1 MASQEIVCP
10 MCGHKNAAAAK
21 RCVACGAKLEALGNV
36 EYTEEEEQARK
47 HQQEGFEWKWAILS
61 LIVYLVLQAIILG
74 VLPRILSFYDPQG
87 LAGLMISV
95 VVWFAGG
102 IVVGAISPGK
112 TFLEPAVGALMAVVP
127 TVGFLM
133 LITPEGFDPSLI
145 AYIVGGLLGVMI
157 SLFGAFIG
165 EKVQMMVRG
174 T

>member
-1 MASQEIVCP
+1 MWI
-10 MCGHKNAAAAK
+10 
-21 RCVACGAKLEALGNV
+21 
-36 EYTEEEEQARK
+36 
-47 HQQEGFEWKWAILS
+47 
-61 LIVYLVLQAIILG
+61 
-74 VLPRILSFYDPQG
+74 
-87 LAGLMISV
+87 
-95 VVWFAGG
+95 AGG
-102 IVVGAISPGK
+102 IVVGALSPGK